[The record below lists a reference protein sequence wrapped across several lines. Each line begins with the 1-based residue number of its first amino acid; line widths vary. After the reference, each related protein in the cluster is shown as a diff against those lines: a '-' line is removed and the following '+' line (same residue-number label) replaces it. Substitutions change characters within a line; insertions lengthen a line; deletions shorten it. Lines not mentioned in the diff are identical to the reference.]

1 MLEDFLVRL
10 RRSVYRDEPLVRSS
24 DEAPAGKVPKLIRA
38 MRSLAQ
44 VSGSCWQPREEIFL
58 KQARLMERYE
68 DDFVFEG
75 SVTRYYPTYESLTD
89 RELRGYFTWRTQVRR
104 GNMTA
109 APLTFAM
116 LYAYEI
122 LHLIGCE
129 DAADGYGKLME
140 LGFEFGMMEPTLYT
154 YLPAWVYGYVIYY
167 GLDPEYLA
175 DSSYYR
181 EMKIQDE
188 AIAAVLSRGERP
200 VGEVMG
206 GLCALSSYRLERSK
220 FYRTYTA
227 DMGAVIMRVVARV
240 AAYYEKH
247 RKRAFSSDYIGDE
260 CRRLTRLFPG
270 AVFHARTPEE
280 ERVYTV
286 NSIRRYECA
295 GNTWYVL
302 AYERELKQAQR
313 LGALLRL
320 IDYRMRECTG
330 FPSIKPPKKTTKWL
344 AKIVD
349 EEIEAFFA
357 EKKAAEARRVH
368 IDLSQLERIRAD
380 AAVTRDRLIVAEE
393 EEENAALLLMQGT
406 GDSVSG
412 TLPSARQESFSSD
425 ADETDSL
432 LDAPELHLLRDLL
445 TGAPL
450 SWVRA
455 EGHIVSV
462 LVDGINEK
470 LYDDFADA
478 VIEGDP
484 PAVIEDYREELIE
497 RYLHVAE

>member
-1 MLEDFLVRL
+1 MERL
-10 RRSVYRDEPLVRSS
+10 RRFVYRDEPLVRAAG
-24 DEAPAGKVPKLIRA
+24 EGPTGKVPKLIRA

-58 KQARLMERYE
+58 KQARLMEHYE

-75 SVTRYYPTYESLTD
+75 VVTRYYPTYESLSD
-89 RELRGYFTWRTQVRR
+89 AELRGYFAWRTQVRKGR
-104 GNMTA
+104 IVP
-109 APLTFAM
+109 APLTFAL

-122 LHLIGCE
+122 LHLIGCR

-220 FYRTYTA
+220 FYRTYTT

-270 AVFHARTPEE
+270 AVFHARSPEE
-280 ERVYTV
+280 DRVYTV
-286 NSIRRYECA
+286 NPVRSYECA
-295 GNTWYVL
+295 GGAWYVL
-302 AYERELKQAQR
+302 AYEREVKQAQR

-349 EEIEAFFA
+349 EEIEAFFN

-368 IDLSQLERIRAD
+368 IDLSQLGRIRAD
-380 AAVTRDRLIVAEE
+380 AAVTRERLIVAEE
-393 EEENAALLLMQGT
+393 EEEAAAPISMPGT
-406 GDSVSG
+406 GESVSEM
-412 TLPSARQESFSSD
+412 LPLAWQESFSGD
-425 ADETDSL
+425 ADVQTSETDAL

-497 RYLHVAE
+497 RYLHAAE